1 MIANN
6 YSCTR
11 LLFLCAYV
19 VCAIGQFMIIL
30 FIAERENGG
39 LDIEKIAQDVCDA
52 MTEEEKADYE

>member
-1 MIANN
+1 M
-6 YSCTR
+6 
-11 LLFLCAYV
+11 